1 MIPPVNIKNSRR
13 ANPFGSLSFVSISL
27 SFQID
32 GYLREILGA
41 QFYGKPKYPF
51 IGFPPLGRKVG

>member
-27 SFQID
+27 SFQIY
-32 GYLREILGA
+32 GYLSEAERTFFLSVFLKI
-41 QFYGKPKYPF
+41 
-51 IGFPPLGRKVG
+51 IHPLK

>member
-27 SFQID
+27 SFQIY
-32 GYLREILGA
+32 GYLREMLGA
-41 QFYGKPKYPF
+41 RFYGSPNTPF
-51 IGFPPLGRKVG
+51 ASHTEKIFPLK